1 MKDLKTEEV
10 AQLKVKETI
19 VVDQEPSEVEV
30 ASAVC
35 VEKTYPEPA
44 PDLGARY
51 DVLDFVGSGG
61 MGTVWKVYDKELKET
76 FAIKVLKPELLA
88 DDVSLKRFQQEAR
101 LATDLTHA
109 NIAAIFGPGED
120 TKGRPYIIMR
130 YVEGESLAE
139 TLYMEGA
146 LEPERA
152 LDIFWQVYAALKHSH
167 MKGIVH
173 RDVKPSNIIL
183 TRTESGGD
191 LVQLVDFGISK
202 SIHEEVSKTQALT
215 KAVDVFGSPRYMSP
229 EQFLGKEVGPESD
242 LYSLGCVLFEMLTG
256 SPPFT
261 DENPVKLVLQHL
273 QESPDMSKIVFGY
286 QSLVSSLLLKEE
298 RVRSLATSDLELLG
312 NEKTAASSNIED
324 GFAIAVTTFSFY
336 LPSAIST
343 LVATFSDLSPQL
355 PFLPLLLCNL
365 GFAFALTVMGLNN
378 PIKSQMFKE
387 VSTGVLFSITS
398 SLAMLILTL
407 VIPKAYLLL
416 AFVLLGLATLVSLTV
431 PSLRQ
436 KIDQLAGALGRL
448 VTSSKFQSGITTFI
462 QNFLL
467 SMRLLL
473 VCALSAPLTA
483 VWIVEKGM
491 PHSTAIPFVYAC
503 FASSAMM
510 INYGMGVAELQL
522 EKKGHYLR
530 SVPFSKMSRQRL
542 LRGLLS
548 ITATGILA
556 VVIGLLAGNF
566 MGYLAATH
574 QFPFNNASS
583 YLLFREP

>member
-1 MKDLKTEEV
+1 MKELKTDS
-10 AQLKVKETI
+10 AGKLKVKETI
-19 VVDQEPSEVEV
+19 VVAEEPSEVEV

-35 VEKTYPEPA
+35 VERAFPEPA

-130 YVEGESLAE
+130 YVEGESLAQ

-167 MKGIVH
+167 MKGIIH

-242 LYSLGCVLFEMLTG
+242 LYSLGCVLYEMLAG

-273 QESPDMSKIVFGY
+273 QESPDLSKIQTDHPSF
-286 QSLVSSLLLKEE
+286 LLSLLLKDE
-298 RVRSLATSDLELLG
+298 RLRKLATEDLELLG
-312 NEKTAASSNIED
+312 NETTSAVSKTED
-324 GFAIAVTTFSFY
+324 GFAIAVSLFAFYFPCAFCTFFSTFSNVI
-336 LPSAIST
+336 P
-343 LVATFSDLSPQL
+343 ATS
-355 PFLPLLLCNL
+355 FLPLFLSNL
-365 GFAFALTVMGLNN
+365 GFAFALIIMGMNN
-378 PIKSQMFKE
+378 PIQSQMFREVRIGAIFSALASVTTLLASLIVPKE
-387 VSTGVLFSITS
+387 
-398 SLAMLILTL
+398 
-407 VIPKAYLLL
+407 YLLL
-416 AFVLLGLATLVSLTV
+416 SFMLLGLIALLSFSV
-431 PSLRQ
+431 PELSN
-436 KIDQLAGALGRL
+436 KINNLALKL
-448 VTSSKFQSGITTFI
+448 DKVISSRKLDKAITTI
-462 QNFLL
+462 TLSVIV
-467 SMRLLL
+467 SMRLLF
-473 VCALSAPLTA
+473 VCFMFTLITA
-483 VWIVEKGM
+483 ILAIEKQL
-491 PHSTAIPFVYAC
+491 STAAQLIVAFSAC
-503 FASSAMM
+503 MALMT
-510 INYGMGVAELQL
+510 NYGLGLSELQL
-522 EKKGHYLR
+522 DKRGNKLNHLPLKKM
-530 SVPFSKMSRQRL
+530 PRQRL
-542 LRGLLS
+542 KRGLIYL
-548 ITATGILA
+548 TLT
-556 VVIGLLAGNF
+556 GLLAAIVGLLL
-566 MGYLAATH
+566 GPILGTLAKNH
-574 QFPFNNASS
+574 QLPFN
-583 YLLFREP
+583 